1 MARIRLKTR
10 ASSSGGDKMHL
21 LTALDIGKECALHT
35 VGEAIYN
42 INLRAGQIFAYGE
55 ISIELK
61 QLYYEWNTIKLNF
74 GFTSDSSVIEVMDW
88 MKKQRGI

>member
-1 MARIRLKTR
+1 
-10 ASSSGGDKMHL
+10 MHL